1 MSNDDRSRSLLEELR
16 DHPITTILMI
26 GATAGFL
33 AVETGR
39 NVDHLML
46 LPGSEVKEPWR
57 FVTSLFPHFAPAQF
71 AFNMVWVWIF
81 GRRLEEKLG
90 SPRFTFLTLSA
101 AVVSGGL
108 ESALFQG
115 PIGLSGVV
123 FAYVSFAFVRARRD
137 ESFAPIADVEY
148 VRLVAAWLFIS
159 MFMGWSGMLPVS
171 NAAHFGGILV
181 GAALGGRKEWV
192 PPYLVVVT
200 AGALA
205 FAQPRLAVMTSD
217 TWTLRLLA
225 DRALQDED
233 YERAVQHYEELL
245 AAGDESVG
253 ALDRYGRAL
262 RAVGRE
268 DDMYEAWY
276 RVLEQRPDFYHV
288 DLAVE
293 IKEHHERYVESQE

>member
-1 MSNDDRSRSLLEELR
+1 MSTDDRPRSFLEELR

-33 AVETGR
+33 AVECSR
-39 NVDHLML
+39 NVDHLLL

-71 AFNMVWVWIF
+71 AFNMLWVWIF
-81 GRRLEEKLG
+81 GRKLEERLG
-90 SPRFTFLTLSA
+90 SPRFAFLTLSA

-137 ESFAPIADVEY
+137 DSFAEVADFEY
-148 VRLVAAWLFIS
+148 VRLVGAWFFLS
-159 MFMGWSGMLPVS
+159 MFMGWTGMLPVS

-181 GAALGGRKEWV
+181 GAALGARKEWV
-192 PPYLVVVT
+192 PPYMVVVT

-205 FAQPRLAVMTSD
+205 FAQPKLAVMKSD

-225 DRALQDED
+225 ERALQDED
-233 YERAVQHYEELL
+233 YERAVQRFEESI
-245 AAGDESVG
+245 AAGDESPG
-253 ALDRYGRAL
+253 TLDRYGRAL
-262 RAVGRE
+262 GEVGRE
-268 DDMYEAWY
+268 DEMYEAWY
-276 RVLEQRPDFYHV
+276 RVLEQRPDFYRV
-288 DLAVE
+288 DVAVE
-293 IKEHHERYVESQE
+293 IKERHKKHLESLE